1 MELIGGLALVLGIV
15 PRIAALALMGFLVP
29 ATLTAHAFW
38 AADGPQA
45 FMGQLV
51 NFLKNIAMM
60 GGLLF
65 IASTGGQPTVMSKIR
80 GSIDAASTLP
90 VGRKRQI

>member
-1 MELIGGLALVLGIV
+1 
-15 PRIAALALMGFLVP
+15 
-29 ATLTAHAFW
+29 
-38 AADGPQA
+38 
-45 FMGQLV
+45 MGQLV

-80 GSIDAASTLP
+80 GSIDAASTLA